1 MALLLA
7 LLLGGLFV
15 LWLKLL
21 RLAERVAQLEE
32 AAGLAEPTGP
42 VVADV
47 REAVAA
53 PLTEAGPAP
62 ASPALAAMPAQPD
75 KAALI
80 GAVPAAREGPHLSP
94 ADRLGGWF
102 ERYVGGRLLIW
113 IGGIALAVAGVL
125 IVRFSVGLI
134 TPPVRLGLA
143 AALGVALIAG
153 GEIAHRQRGA
163 ELDPRIGQA
172 LVGAGILVLYAAPY
186 GALVLYQLISNSTA
200 TFAMIAVT
208 AAALLLSLRHGAPT
222 AVMGLAGGFAIPY
235 LVGDRSES
243 AVPLLVYLAL
253 LDGALFTIA
262 GRRGWTWL
270 AAAATL
276 VSFVWM
282 LPLLFWAPADAL
294 AGGIFILVLSLAASL
309 VRAGEGWQLEFM
321 RPAAIGIVQLALLV
335 GRSDLGLPAW
345 GLFGALSLATFFLA
359 VRRTEYRPI
368 PALALVASLLLLAG
382 KAVDP
387 DQPWIPEVA
396 VGVTLIF
403 SGGALVALRLTPLA
417 LLWTLI
423 GCAAAAGPPII
434 LRLGRPDSA
443 GAAGWTLVFAAAS
456 LLPLLFAW
464 LDRRGRNERGRSL
477 FAAAATAALLLGLAV
492 REAVPPELV
501 AAGWMAIAL
510 AAALAGRRGGPHIAS
525 VALLAALAALL
536 RAAATVPA
544 LWETLAGSLWGD
556 PALAASLP
564 SARIAL
570 EALLLPALL
579 LAPLAWL
586 IDEEAKKRRLSP
598 LAAAALLAG
607 AALYIFFKQLYG
619 LSSAE
624 DFVARG
630 FAERTILTQILFALG
645 WLICTGRMPLPRAS
659 EDRRWLAGIFL
670 TALAATRLVWF
681 DMLVDNPLLVAQSV
695 GALPVAN
702 LLAPAF
708 LLSAFWLYRAR
719 RGADDRARSGLWLI
733 LSLASLVLGTM
744 LMVRQGF
751 QGPILSHP
759 GIPDTE
765 SYGYSLA
772 GLLLSIALLLGGI
785 RLPDKAL
792 RLAGLVLLTATTLKI
807 FLVDASAL
815 QGILR
820 ILSFLMIGIPL
831 IGIGKLYT
839 AVLDAEA
846 RPNGAMKSEDGAAGG
861 AV

>member
-1 MALLLA
+1 MGFLVVVALAGLIILWVKHQRLA
-7 LLLGGLFV
+7 VRFAELERAF
-15 LWLKLL
+15 
-21 RLAERVAQLEE
+21 RLAEES
-32 AAGLAEPTGP
+32 GP
-42 VVADV
+42 VALSTGAEVPPPAMEVKPPPEPSAPPVAM
-47 REAVAA
+47 RAA
-53 PLTEAGPAP
+53 PDTAI
-62 ASPALAAMPAQPD
+62 
-75 KAALI
+75 LI
-80 GAVPAAREGPHLSP
+80 GDAASAPDGPTLSP

-143 AALGVALIAG
+143 AALGVALVAG

-163 ELDPRIGQA
+163 ELDPRIAQA

-200 TFAMIAVT
+200 SFAMIGVT
-208 AAALLLSLRHGAPT
+208 VVALLLSLRHGAPT

-235 LVGDRSES
+235 LVGDRSQS
-243 AVPLLVYLAL
+243 ALPLLVYLAL
-253 LDGALFTIA
+253 LDAALFAIA
-262 GRRGWTWL
+262 ARRGWTWL

-294 AGGIFILVLSLAASL
+294 AGGVFILLLSLAASL
-309 VRAGEGWQLEFM
+309 ARAGEGWELDFM

-345 GLFGALSLATFFLA
+345 ALFGALSLASFFLA
-359 VRRTEYRPI
+359 MRRSEYRPV
-368 PALALVASLLLLAG
+368 PALALVAALLLLAA
-382 KAVDP
+382 KAIDP
-387 DQPWIPEVA
+387 AQPWIPQVA
-396 VGVTLIF
+396 VGVTLVF
-403 SGGALVALRLTPLA
+403 TGGALAALRLRPLA

-423 GCAAAAGPPII
+423 GCGAALGPPII
-434 LRLGRPDSA
+434 LRIARPDAA
-443 GAAGWTLVFAAAS
+443 GAPGWTLVFAAAS
-456 LLPLLFAW
+456 LLPLIFAW
-464 LDRRGRNERGRSL
+464 LDRRGREARGWSL
-477 FAAAATAALLLGLAV
+477 FAAAASAALLLGLAL
-492 REAVPPELV
+492 REALPAELV
-501 AAGWMAIAL
+501 ASGWMAIAL
-510 AAALAGRRGGPHIAS
+510 VAALAARRGGGAPVAS
-525 VALLAALAALL
+525 VALLAAAAAIL
-536 RAAATVPA
+536 RAAAAVPG
-544 LWETLAGSLWGD
+544 LWETLAGALLGE
-556 PALAASLP
+556 PALAAHLP
-564 SARIAL
+564 SALVAL

-586 IDEEAKKRRLSP
+586 IGEEAAKRRVSP

-607 AALYIFFKQLYG
+607 AALYILFKQLYG

-645 WLICTGRMPLPRAS
+645 WAVCAGRIPLPRFS
-659 EDRRWLAGIFL
+659 DDRRWAAGMVL
-670 TALAATRLVWF
+670 TGVAAARLVWF
-681 DMLVDNPLLVAQSV
+681 DMIADNPLAVAQSV
-695 GALPVAN
+695 GTLPVAN
-702 LLAPAF
+702 LLAPAY

-719 RGADDRARSGLWLI
+719 RAAGERTRSGLWLI

-751 QGPILSHP
+751 QGPILSNP
-759 GIPDTE
+759 GVPDAE

-772 GLLLSIALLLGGI
+772 GLLLSIALLLAGI

-792 RLAGLVLLTATTLKI
+792 RLAGLVLLTATTLKV

-815 QGILR
+815 EGILR
-820 ILSFLMIGIPL
+820 ILSFLVLGIAL

-839 AVLDAEA
+839 AVLNAEA
-846 RPNGAMKSEDGAAGG
+846 GKASGESEEAEAKAG
-861 AV
+861 